1 MTRPDQTSSVSHLR
15 MVDQLAITIIEM
27 QMEPLHA
34 KYFIHAPKIRP
45 CCRKRSSIRCRTTI
59 D

>member
-1 MTRPDQTSSVSHLR
+1 MTRPDQTSSVSHLHVR

-27 QMEPLHA
+27 QMEPLQA

-45 CCRKRSSIRCRTTI
+45 CCS
-59 D
+59 